1 MAKKYKLIDVSLL
14 IPDTLIDFDLF
25 IPNDSKLSMY
35 LFLCKNTRL
44 SRKEFILFKETKD
57 IYVIDSEYHLY
68 SLYIRNNMQQIAV
81 SPRVSL
87 ETKANLIYH
96 KAMELLIAIFDEPS
110 AFNLAA
116 DLQPVINSVISL
128 MVNDKRSLESI
139 LKIMAHDYDTH
150 THSINVGIYTISLGV
165 MLGIKDKELE
175 ELGLSAILHD
185 IGKQKIDKKILNK
198 PGPLTS
204 DEFDIVRKHPKIGHS
219 IVLNNGIKD
228 FRVLEGIIYHHE
240 RIIGGGYPTGI
251 HGGSIP
257 TFARLISICDVF
269 DALTTKRS
277 YKAPLSTFDSI
288 KLMKIE
294 MKGHFDPA
302 MLNTFIKML
311 CPA

>member
-1 MAKKYKLIDVSLL
+1 
-14 IPDTLIDFDLF
+14 
-25 IPNDSKLSMY
+25 
-35 LFLCKNTRL
+35 
-44 SRKEFILFKETKD
+44 
-57 IYVIDSEYHLY
+57 
-68 SLYIRNNMQQIAV
+68 MQQIAV

-150 THSINVGIYTISLGV
+150 THSINVGIYTISLGFK
-165 MLGIKDKELE
+165 LGIKDKELE

-198 PGPLTS
+198 PGPLTL

-219 IVLNNGIKD
+219 IVLNNGIKN
-228 FRVLEGIIYHHE
+228 FRVLEGILYHHE
-240 RIIGGGYPTGI
+240 RMVGGGYPNGI

-302 MLNTFIKML
+302 MLNTFLKML